1 MRRDCH
7 WHSNPSDN
15 HPGMAQPVGWLPPTD
30 RQNGIITMNTQIQI
44 RHKYNLTRSLRRV
57 QPFTKAADPTKCLHY
72 RYPTVVKF
80 SLKIPN
86 YHRDLE
92 QPLVTNDTIH
102 PSTPPTFNSVSQNF
116 LGTKTPNSRVF
127 MDSDTCNVFSRTFQM
142 KYSPPPSNALYMIA
156 CWRAIITSKLPG
168 CHDQKQHN
176 IDISADNVIK
186 RSRFAFLWNYLTA
199 KFGCSRSNYR
209 RESQKFWGHAI
220 LG

>member
-1 MRRDCH
+1 MRQDCH

-44 RHKYNLTRSLRRV
+44 RHKHNLTRSLRRV

-142 KYSPPPSNALYMIA
+142 KYSPPPL
-156 CWRAIITSKLPG
+156 
-168 CHDQKQHN
+168 
-176 IDISADNVIK
+176 
-186 RSRFAFLWNYLTA
+186 LT
-199 KFGCSRSNYR
+199 RYR
-209 RESQKFWGHAI
+209 QIR
-220 LG
+220 LL